1 MSDISALL
9 VHALNPWRKA
19 KAWHVA
25 LSGGLDSTVL
35 LHLLVQLRKTH
46 ALPALTAIHVH
57 HGLQAIAD
65 AWPAHCQ
72 ALCDGLSVPL
82 QVVRVQVRSGPS
94 IERAAREARYQVFAA
109 LTQADEVLLTG
120 QHRDDQAETMLFR
133 LLRGAGVSGLA
144 GMPRQRRLGDGDMC
158 RPLLDVS
165 RTALEKYAHAHG
177 LNWVE
182 DPSNAHSDFS
192 RNYLRHEVLPILT
205 RRWPQAAATLARS
218 AAHCAE
224 AQGLLDELAGQDLGG
239 ARTDTAFA
247 WLGLPSLELAPIAR
261 LSPARQ
267 RNALRHWLAHLSRMP
282 DTEHWAGWEVMRDA
296 RDDAQ
301 PIWRL
306 ADGELHRAGGRIW
319 WLSGEWLQSPC
330 APLQWLHPEAPLAL
344 PGNGQLR
351 LIGDAPQGPLQV
363 NYRLGGE
370 VMTLA
375 QRGRRDLK
383 RLLNERGVPLF
394 ARGRLPLVYCNE
406 QLLAVANVSGLDSG
420 PCGRWQLQW
429 LPTSSDQG
437 LS

>member
-1 MSDISALL
+1 M
-9 VHALNPWRKA
+9 
-19 KAWHVA
+19 
-25 LSGGLDSTVL
+25 
-35 LHLLVQLRKTH
+35 
-46 ALPALTAIHVH
+46 
-57 HGLQAIAD
+57 
-65 AWPAHCQ
+65 
-72 ALCDGLSVPL
+72 PL
-82 QVVRVQVRSGPS
+82 QVVRVQVRAGPS

-165 RTALEKYAHAHG
+165 RTALENYAHAHG
-177 LNWVE
+177 LNCVE
-182 DPSNAHSDFS
+182 DPSTAHSDFS

-406 QLLAVANVSGLDSG
+406 QLLAVANVSGLDSS